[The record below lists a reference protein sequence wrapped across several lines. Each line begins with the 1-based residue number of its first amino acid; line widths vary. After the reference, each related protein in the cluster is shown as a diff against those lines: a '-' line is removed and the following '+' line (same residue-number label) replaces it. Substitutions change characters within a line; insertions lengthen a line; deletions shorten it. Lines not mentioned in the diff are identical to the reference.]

1 MRWSSVC
8 SQYTHTYLYLPLPR
22 THWPPGIG
30 VATTFGTGF
39 LAPVVPQCS
48 CPSGVMTLRCFIAF
62 ATLVLSLELPLAL
75 RAAAATSN
83 SARLGP
89 SCWFQY
95 LPEAFSYPAP
105 SCLLVTPVSEEWY
118 GHVGPQ

>member
-39 LAPVVPQCS
+39 LAPPVPQWS
-48 CPSGVMTLRCFIAF
+48 CPSGVITLRFFIAF
-62 ATLVLSLELPLAL
+62 ATFVLSFGLPLAL

-95 LPEAFSYPAP
+95 LPETLWQPAAR
-105 SCLLVTPVSEEWY
+105 SLLVT
-118 GHVGPQ
+118 G